1 MKKIDDGAFDFC
13 KNLEEV
19 VFESDPLY
27 VGNSFYDTK
36 FYNNIKEDEDGCK
49 YIGTHLIEIV
59 DNKKQYIVI
68 KEGTVSIARN
78 AFSLS
83 DIRKVVLSKELKV
96 IGESAFGSCHKLKEI
111 ELPEGLLYIDRLC
124 FELCENLNRVYIPK
138 SVEYI
143 GDNIFYLSVNLKE
156 VTVSKDI
163 ADKIDFDG
171 HVKVRY
177 IE

>member
-1 MKKIDDGAFDFC
+1 MTG
-13 KNLEEV
+13 L
-19 VFESDPLY
+19 
-27 VGNSFYDTK
+27 
-36 FYNNIKEDEDGCK
+36 
-49 YIGTHLIEIV
+49 
-59 DNKKQYIVI
+59 
-68 KEGTVSIARN
+68 SIFVRTWK
-78 AFSLS
+78 
-83 DIRKVVLSKELKV
+83 RWYLKV
-96 IGESAFGSCHKLKEI
+96 IGKSAFGSCHKLKEI
-111 ELPEGLLYIDRLC
+111 ELPEELLYIDRLC

-143 GDNIFYLSVNLKE
+143 GDSIFFHSVNLKE

>member
-1 MKKIDDGAFDFC
+1 M
-13 KNLEEV
+13 
-19 VFESDPLY
+19 
-27 VGNSFYDTK
+27 
-36 FYNNIKEDEDGCK
+36 
-49 YIGTHLIEIV
+49 
-59 DNKKQYIVI
+59 
-68 KEGTVSIARN
+68 
-78 AFSLS
+78 
-83 DIRKVVLSKELKV
+83 
-96 IGESAFGSCHKLKEI
+96 
-111 ELPEGLLYIDRLC
+111 

>member
-1 MKKIDDGAFDFC
+1 M
-13 KNLEEV
+13 
-19 VFESDPLY
+19 
-27 VGNSFYDTK
+27 
-36 FYNNIKEDEDGCK
+36 
-49 YIGTHLIEIV
+49 IG
-59 DNKKQYIVI
+59 K
-68 KEGTVSIARN
+68 
-78 AFSLS
+78 
-83 DIRKVVLSKELKV
+83 
-96 IGESAFGSCHKLKEI
+96 SAFGSCHKLKEI

-171 HVKVRY
+171 QVKVRY